1 MIGHLRGRLLKS
13 APERVLVDVGG
24 VGYAVR
30 VPLSTYYELEKRDPD
45 GEVELL
51 IHTQVREDA
60 IELFGF
66 LTEEEK
72 VLFEKLISV
81 SGIGPRLAQGIL
93 SGIAP
98 ADLLACLAGGDVPR
112 LLRIPGVGKKTAE
125 RMVLELRDSART
137 LSSTLVTSGTA
148 RPSAQEDLVAALLG
162 LGYRRNEAERAAAA
176 ATAADPDADLAVLL
190 RAALKRLAK
199 V

>member
-1 MIGHLRGRLLKS
+1 VIGHLRGRLLKS
-13 APERVLVDVGG
+13 SPERVLVDVGG

-30 VPLSTYYELEKRDPD
+30 IPLSTYYELEKRDRD
-45 GEVELL
+45 CEVELL

-98 ADLLACLAGGDVPR
+98 ADLLSCLAGGDVPR
-112 LLRIPGVGKKTAE
+112 LLRVPGVGKKTAE
-125 RMVLELRDSART
+125 RMVLELRDSA
-137 LSSTLVTSGTA
+137 
-148 RPSAQEDLVAALLG
+148 QLL
-162 LGYRRNEAERAAAA
+162 AAA
-176 ATAADPDADLAVLL
+176 ATASGSARPPIEEDLVGALLSLGYRRSEAQRAAQAVLAEDPEGEIAALL